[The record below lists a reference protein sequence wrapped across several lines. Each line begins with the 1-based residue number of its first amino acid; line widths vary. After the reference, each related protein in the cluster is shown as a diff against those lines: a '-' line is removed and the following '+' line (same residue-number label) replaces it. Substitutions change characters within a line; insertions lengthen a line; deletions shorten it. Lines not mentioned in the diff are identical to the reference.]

1 MKAKRIAI
9 ACTVCACLVAL
20 AACQQAPVTGR
31 RQLILVTA
39 AQEAEMGEQGYAE
52 VLRTS
57 KLSDDAEMTGTL
69 RRVGARI
76 AAAANRPDFQWEF
89 NLIESDQVNA
99 FALPGGKVAFYTGIL
114 PICRNEAGVACV
126 MGHEVAHV
134 LARHGAERVSQGV
147 LVEAVGAGLAV
158 ALRSKDP
165 AVRNGVLAA
174 YGLGAS
180 VGVLLPY
187 SRTHESEA
195 DRIGI
200 ELAARAG
207 YDPAE
212 APALWDRMAELGGS
226 GTPEFFSFLST
237 HPNSARRAAEL
248 RRVLP
253 EMENIYRSAPH
264 QYGAGIV
271 LKTK

>member
-9 ACTVCACLVAL
+9 VCTVCACLLAL
-20 AACQQAPVTGR
+20 AACQQAPVTRR

-39 AQEAEMGEQGYAE
+39 AQEAEMGEQAYAE

-69 RRVGARI
+69 RQVGARI

-114 PICRNEAGVACV
+114 PICRNEAAVACV

-134 LARHGAERVSQGV
+134 LARHGAERVSQVV

-158 ALRSKDP
+158 ALGSKDP

-174 YGLGAS
+174 YGLGTS

-200 ELAARAG
+200 ELMAQAG

-212 APALWDRMAELGGS
+212 APALWERMAGLGGS
-226 GTPEFFSFLST
+226 GSPEFLST
-237 HPNSARRAAEL
+237 HPDPDRRADAL
-248 RRVLP
+248 RAVLP
-253 EMENIYRSAPH
+253 EMENIYRSAPR

>member
-1 MKAKRIAI
+1 MNARRRVIP
-9 ACTVCACLVAL
+9 CMFCAFLLAL
-20 AACQQAPVTGR
+20 AACRQAPVTGR
-31 RQLILVTA
+31 RQLILVTP
-39 AQEAEMGEQGYAE
+39 AQEAAMGEHAYAE

-57 KLSDDAEMTGTL
+57 KLSDDAEMTALL

-76 AAAANRPDFQWEF
+76 AAAANRPDFDWEF
-89 NLIESDQVNA
+89 NLIASDQVNA
-99 FALPGGKVAFYTGIL
+99 FALPGGKVAFYEGIL

-134 LARHGAERVSQGV
+134 LARHGGERVSQGI
-147 LVEAVGAGLAV
+147 LVEAVGAGLAM
-158 ALRSKDP
+158 ALKSKDP

-174 YGLGAS
+174 YGLGTS

-200 ELAARAG
+200 ELMAKAG

-212 APALWDRMAELGGS
+212 APALWERMAELGGS
-226 GTPEFFSFLST
+226 GSPAFLST
-237 HPNSARRAAEL
+237 HPDPGKRAAAL
-248 RRVLP
+248 RAVLP
-253 EMENIYRSAPH
+253 EMETFYRSAPR
-264 QYGAGIV
+264 QYGTGTV
-271 LKTK
+271 LKTD